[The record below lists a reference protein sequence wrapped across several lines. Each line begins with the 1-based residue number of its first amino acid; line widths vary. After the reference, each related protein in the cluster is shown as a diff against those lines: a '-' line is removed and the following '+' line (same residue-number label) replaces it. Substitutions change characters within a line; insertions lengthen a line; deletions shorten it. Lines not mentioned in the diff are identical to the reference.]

1 MADGSVRL
9 DVDLS
14 VSKAEKE
21 LAKLNAKIDKLEK
34 QKTGDEGRLEG
45 LRDRIRDI
53 GAKLDEANYKVKE
66 LKDNLKYADKNDDKD
81 FLREQIA
88 EAVEEQKSLNS
99 QSNSLNTEYD
109 KIKSRIDKA
118 TESIEEMKNASGE
131 MQRVMDAKRPAEA
144 LTNSITTAKK
154 GFMNILKYAVGI
166 RSLYRLVS
174 MLRNGIVE
182 GFKEFAAHDQETTQN
197 ITMLKNAVGQMKGAW
212 GAAFAPVINAVI
224 PILVKLIDWLT
235 AAANAVARFLA
246 IVAGKSTYNR
256 AVGYTKAL
264 SEGMSDVAD
273 EAKEAKK
280 MLMGFDELNILD
292 SGDKS
297 SSGGGGGGGGGGT
310 RYEATPT
317 NSGDMSFIS
326 RLGMTVKDVFF
337 DWGDWNERK

>member
-118 TESIEEMKNASGE
+118 TESIEEMKNA
-131 MQRVMDAKRPAEA
+131 
-144 LTNSITTAKK
+144 TA
-154 GFMNILKYAVGI
+154 G
-166 RSLYRLVS
+166 
-174 MLRNGIVE
+174 
-182 GFKEFAAHDQETTQN
+182 
-197 ITMLKNAVGQMKGAW
+197 
-212 GAAFAPVINAVI
+212 
-224 PILVKLIDWLT
+224 
-235 AAANAVARFLA
+235 
-246 IVAGKSTYNR
+246 YNR
-256 AVGYTKAL
+256 WHDAAVSA
-264 SEGMSDVAD
+264 
-273 EAKEAKK
+273 
-280 MLMGFDELNILD
+280 
-292 SGDKS
+292 
-297 SSGGGGGGGGGGT
+297 GGGD
-310 RYEATPT
+310 R
-317 NSGDMSFIS
+317 II
-326 RLGMTVKDVFF
+326 
-337 DWGDWNERK
+337 NE